1 MKVKTMSGED
11 TLFMLEAILAIAGTD
26 ETRAQFI
33 LDPNKS
39 TRLIMIRQ
47 LYGREVV
54 DQTIE
59 KLKQTVFNQGEDDES

>member
-26 ETRAQFI
+26 ETRAQFV
-33 LDPNKS
+33 LDPKKNA
-39 TRLIMIRQ
+39 RLIMIRH
-47 LYGREVV
+47 LYGKEVV